1 MVFFF
6 NQMGIKTSFLN
17 EELEEEIYMD
27 QLDMFVLE
35 GQEEMVCKLF

>member
-1 MVFFF
+1 
-6 NQMGIKTSFLN
+6 MGIKTSFLN
-17 EELEEEIYMD
+17 EELEEDIYMD